1 MRGARPDLVTKSPC
15 LTGPLRRRLWERR
28 RMPTANRHRIT
39 TRAAA
44 IVASVIVHAGL
55 LTALLLYRPVLI
67 VPEEPGGPPQ
77 AIIPILLLP
86 RALPAAAGGAPQGE
100 VRLHRRAQR
109 FTLVPPQVA
118 PVLTAAVPAAPGSD
132 KAAPAITPP
141 SPPAAG
147 GQAADLRAALR
158 NGALGCINL
167 GSLSRA
173 ERDLCDERLGKAAA
187 GQAYIPA
194 PIDPRKRAYY
204 DAVAAAKKP
213 DRQPVPQVATGSLG
227 MFDTDPRG
235 VSGHP
240 PGIGCRIPFGPGKKP
255 ELPSHWLSLGPCYIA
270 PPQGPLTVEAD
281 ITPP

>member
-1 MRGARPDLVTKSPC
+1 
-15 LTGPLRRRLWERR
+15 
-28 RMPTANRHRIT
+28 MPTANRTT

-55 LTALLLYRPVLI
+55 LTALLLYKPVLI

-86 RALPAAAGGAPQGE
+86 RALPAATGGAPKGE

-109 FTLVPPQVA
+109 FTLVPPQA
-118 PVLTAAVPAAPGSD
+118 RPVLTAPAPVAPGSD
-132 KAAPAITPP
+132 KAGPAIAPPAPAGPEG
-141 SPPAAG
+141 PAS
-147 GQAADLRAALR
+147 DLRAALR
-158 NGALGCINL
+158 HGALGCIDL
-167 GSLSRA
+167 GALSRA

-194 PIDPRKRAYY
+194 PIDPLKRAYY

-213 DRQPVPQVATGSLG
+213 DGQPVPQRATGSLG

-235 VSGHP
+235 VSGRP
-240 PGIGCRIPFGPGKKP
+240 PGIGCRIPFGPGKKSD
-255 ELPSHWLSLGPCYIA
+255 LPSHWLSLGPCYIA
-270 PPQGPLTVEAD
+270 PPQGPLSVEAD

>member
-1 MRGARPDLVTKSPC
+1 MRNASGFGHEIAARDRPGTAQLV
-15 LTGPLRRRLWERR
+15 RERR
-28 RMPTANRHRIT
+28 RMPTTNRRRT

-44 IVASVIVHAGL
+44 IVASVLVHAAL
-55 LTALLLYRPVLI
+55 LTALLLYKPVLI

-86 RALPAAAGGAPQGE
+86 RALPAATGGAPRGE
-100 VRLHRRAQR
+100 LRLHRRAQR
-109 FTLVPPQVA
+109 FAPIPPHVTPVVTGATPDQAKPSPAIAA
-118 PVLTAAVPAAPGSD
+118 PTAAARPGPS
-132 KAAPAITPP
+132 TP
-141 SPPAAG
+141 
-147 GQAADLRAALR
+147 DLRAALR
-158 NGALGCINL
+158 HGALGCANL
-167 GSLSRA
+167 GALSRS
-173 ERDLCDERLGKAAA
+173 ERELCDERLGKAAD

-213 DRQPVPQVATGSLG
+213 DGQPVPQVAIGSLG
-227 MFDTDPRG
+227 MFDADPRG
-235 VSGHP
+235 VSGRP
-240 PGIGCRIPFGPGKKP
+240 PGIGCRIPFGPGKKS